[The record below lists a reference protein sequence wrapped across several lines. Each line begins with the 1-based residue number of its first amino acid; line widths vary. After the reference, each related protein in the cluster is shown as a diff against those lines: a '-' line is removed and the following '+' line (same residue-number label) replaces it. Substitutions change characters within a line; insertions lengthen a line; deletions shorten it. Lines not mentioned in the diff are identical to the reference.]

1 MGFLWALLAAGCAVP
16 LGAPL
21 RLPPAS
27 APLELRAATYHARTA
42 SLRASLWR
50 SWRVRFGDE
59 PEDLSL
65 REARPTLENAP
76 EATTIL
82 RERDR
87 RVSLGWGLVGGGAAL
102 AVAGAL
108 LLPLS
113 FSDGGRD
120 SGALSPV
127 IPAVTSLAGFALLLV
142 GAMIGGA
149 AEPRVTFAVEAY
161 NRWLWDALHL
171 PRGTS
176 APVGPVAPGPLA
188 PWTGR

>member
-1 MGFLWALLAAGCAVP
+1 MGVLLALLAAGCAVP

-27 APLELRAATYHARTA
+27 APLELRAATYHTHSA

-76 EATTIL
+76 EATSIL
-82 RERDR
+82 HERDR
-87 RVSLGWGLVGGGAAL
+87 QVTLGWGLVGGGGAL
-102 AVAGAL
+102 TVAGAL
-108 LLPLS
+108 LLPLTLT
-113 FSDGGRD
+113 DGGRD
-120 SGALSPV
+120 SAISPV
-127 IPAVTSLAGFALLLV
+127 IPAVSSLAGLVLVLV
-142 GAMIGGA
+142 GTMIGGA

-171 PRGTS
+171 PRGAS
-176 APVGPVAPGPLA
+176 APVAPVAPGTLA
-188 PWTGR
+188 PWTER

>member
-27 APLELRAATYHARTA
+27 APLELRAATYRENTA
-42 SLRASLWR
+42 ALRASLWR
-50 SWRVRFGDE
+50 SWRVRVGDE

-65 REARPTLENAP
+65 REARPRLENAP

-82 RERDR
+82 RERDQQMT
-87 RVSLGWGLVGGGAAL
+87 LGWGLVGGGAAL
-102 AVAGAL
+102 AVGGAL
-108 LLPLS
+108 FLPLT

-120 SGALSPV
+120 SAISPV
-127 IPAVTSLAGFALLLV
+127 IPAVSSLAGLVLVLV
-142 GAMIGGA
+142 GTMIGGA

-176 APVGPVAPGPLA
+176 APVAPVAPGPLA
-188 PWTGR
+188 PWTER